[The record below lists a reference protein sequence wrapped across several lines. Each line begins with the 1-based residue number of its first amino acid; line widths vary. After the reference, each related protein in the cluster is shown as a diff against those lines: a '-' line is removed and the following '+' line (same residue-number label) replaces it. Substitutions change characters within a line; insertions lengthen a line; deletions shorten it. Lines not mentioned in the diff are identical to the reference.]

1 MHSGPGCIRPK
12 MHFARIHSTA
22 ECKDPMPGPWA
33 THRPGLCAVPSEPSA
48 ASPPPPGLASLGPM
62 SPAHGRVFVD
72 AYICAFECQLRLHD
86 RVDYVHAFA
95 CMYVFKCML
104 CMHALHAS
112 CTHACMHACMHA
124 CFAYMLLRACMYTRL
139 YVDVRYQ
146 ISDIRYQMNIRSYI
160 SDIRYQM
167 LDILLN
173 RYT

>member
-104 CMHALHAS
+104 CMHAL
-112 CTHACMHACMHA
+112 
-124 CFAYMLLRACMYTRL
+124 RACMYTRL

>member
-1 MHSGPGCIRPK
+1 MHSSPGCIRPK

-33 THRPGLCAVPSEPSA
+33 THRPGLCAAPSEPSA
-48 ASPPPPGLASLGPM
+48 ASPLPPGLASLGPM

-86 RVDYVHAFA
+86 CVDYVHAFA

-112 CTHACMHACMHA
+112 CTRQRFH
-124 CFAYMLLRACMYTRL
+124 YNQLPKIIVWGPRAGFIYIHIYSMYTHPPTTPMPSSRRRL
-139 YVDVRYQ
+139 
-146 ISDIRYQMNIRSYI
+146 
-160 SDIRYQM
+160 
-167 LDILLN
+167 LLVPSL
-173 RYT
+173 RP